1 MSLDPTHTGTDILM
15 RVQEGMKVYDAEN
28 HHVGKVRRVQMSGGN
43 DPADADRQAREAIG
57 DTRAAT
63 AGTGAAVAGSG
74 ATPAEPGAMS
84 AEPGAAPI
92 YEDTLLGGVAEAFS
106 PGDDLPEELRA
117 RLLREGFVQIDST
130 GIFKADRFATPEQIA
145 DVADEGV
152 MLNVTDDQLM
162 KK

>member
-43 DPADADRQAREAIG
+43 DPADAGRQAREAISN
-57 DTRAAT
+57 TRAAT
-63 AGTGAAVAGSG
+63 AGSG

-92 YEDTLLGGVAEAFS
+92 YEDTLLGGVAQAFD
-106 PGDDLPEELRA
+106 PGDDLPEVLRA
-117 RLLREGFVQIDST
+117 RLLREGFVQIDSA
-130 GIFKADRFATPEQIA
+130 GIFKADRFATPAQIA